1 MTTYTNIANA
11 ILAVSACSDFFDR
24 VEIIMVIAK
33 LADFRAF
40 GPDIIPTPYIH
51 TPTTTTQER
60 ETALIG
66 LGEGD

>member
-33 LADFRAF
+33 LADF
-40 GPDIIPTPYIH
+40 
-51 TPTTTTQER
+51 
-60 ETALIG
+60 
-66 LGEGD
+66 